1 MQGDTP
7 APVIVHHHH
16 HYGLVSLGIKAAKKT
31 WKYCNQTIDKAS
43 TSGQKAGEQGERS
56 ISSSAAS
63 SGDQPARESAKMLQ
77 PAAEGGQDLMHFS
90 RTGLSTQ

>member
-1 MQGDTP
+1 MQGETP

-31 WKYCNQTIDKAS
+31 WKYCNQTIDKA
-43 TSGQKAGEQGERS
+43 GQKAAEQGERS
-56 ISSSAAS
+56 MLSSAAS
-63 SGDQPARESAKMLQ
+63 SGDQPARDTAKMLQ
-77 PAAEGGQDLMHFS
+77 PAADGGHDLMHFS